1 MDVGNYAY
9 IYIIMRNVRM
19 LIINHVYTII
29 MRDVWVFMIM
39 DECECTG

>member
-29 MRDVWVFMIM
+29 MRNVWMLVIM
-39 DECECTG
+39 HIST